1 MNRIAPICLAMLS
14 ACSSG
19 DHRLTQSSEGKPS
32 AVGNTVVLDFQTGF
46 KGTSVDLELDGH
58 RVLSGVLITDQRVG
72 LARSIEITARSAR
85 HITAV
90 ITLDHRTRYSYQIQL
105 DQGHYIGFSKNLNTG
120 KLQMQQRQHPFE
132 YD

>member
-1 MNRIAPICLAMLS
+1 MLS

-19 DHRLTQSSEGKPS
+19 DHRHTQSSEGKPP
-32 AVGNTVVLDFQTGF
+32 AAGNAVVLDFQTGF
-46 KGTSVDLELDGH
+46 KGTPVDLQLDGR

-72 LARSIEITARSAR
+72 LARSIEITAHHPR

-90 ITLDHRTRYSYQIQL
+90 ITVDHGARYSYEIQL
-105 DQGHYIGFSKNLNTG
+105 DRGHYIGFSKNLDTG